1 MIFYRFFY
9 ILKVGCVNSMK
20 ATFEL
25 IKNDAPNQNINQKQQ
40 FLSVIVPEE
49 FKDNFYIRVEIVKSK
64 NFRNFFLFLQTF

>member
-1 MIFYRFFY
+1 
-9 ILKVGCVNSMK
+9 MK

-49 FKDNFYIRVEIVKSK
+49 FKDNFYIRVEIAKSK
-64 NFRNFFLFLQTF
+64 NFTNFIFNFLHIFCCFW